1 MIQKLP
7 LVSIIMSIYNNES
20 TLIKSVSSIL
30 DQTYDNFEFLIIDD
44 KSTDNSLAILSE
56 LAEKDQRIKIIK
68 NDKNIGLTESL
79 NKLIDISGG
88 QYIARQDG
96 DDFSE
101 KERLREQVKFLERE
115 KDFDACSTRS
125 KIINSTKVIPN
136 FSRILPIKH
145 VIKFKNPIVHGS
157 LMINSKTIKELGSY
171 NKNFYYAQDYKLIYD
186 LIKNKYRIKILNSI
200 LYNSNMHNN
209 ISTINFEEQK
219 YYATCV
225 RRGIIPEEIN

>member
-79 NKLIDISGG
+79 NKLVDISGG

-101 KERLREQVKFLERE
+101 KERLR
-115 KDFDACSTRS
+115 
-125 KIINSTKVIPN
+125 
-136 FSRILPIKH
+136 
-145 VIKFKNPIVHGS
+145 
-157 LMINSKTIKELGSY
+157 
-171 NKNFYYAQDYKLIYD
+171 
-186 LIKNKYRIKILNSI
+186 
-200 LYNSNMHNN
+200 
-209 ISTINFEEQK
+209 
-219 YYATCV
+219 
-225 RRGIIPEEIN
+225 